1 MLKKNIE
8 KKKRAER
15 PNQWTGFYTRKTKT
29 KAEKKKQNDKRE
41 FASVKKEIGA

>member
-15 PNQWTGFYTRKTKT
+15 PKQWKGLYTRKTKT

-41 FASVKKEIGA
+41 FASVKKEMGA